1 MRSGLWVLSSL
12 ILLLAAGGCSHQ
24 ESDTLFSELSA
35 GQSGIDFVNSL
46 QESPDF
52 NVLKYGYFFNGG
64 GVAAGD
70 FNNDGWPDL
79 FFTGNLVANK
89 LYLNKGNGALAF
101 EDVSDKAGIA
111 AADGWNTGVSLV
123 DINNDGWLDIY
134 LCRSAALSARLRR
147 NLLFINDGN
156 GHFTEQAA
164 AYGLDD
170 PAYSTQ
176 AVFFDYDKDGDLD
189 CFILNHSV
197 QTYAG
202 FGSALPQMKTTQNPD
217 YASKLMRNEGGKFTD
232 VTAEAGLIANVL
244 SFGLGV
250 AASDFNNDG
259 WPDLYISND
268 YNEEDYLYLNQGDG
282 TFSEQMRSAMGHV
295 SLFSMGSD
303 AADINNDGWTDLV
316 TLDMLPAS
324 NERIKMTSGD
334 DNFQKYTALVNNG
347 FYYQSM
353 RNMLQ
358 LNTGNAGQNAQGI
371 ALPLFAEIGQQAGI
385 SNTDWS
391 WATLC
396 ADLDL
401 DTHKDIFITN
411 GYARDYTNM
420 EFLNYTMDVQLKS
433 QRSGKAADP
442 MEIIAQMPAI
452 HTPNYVFQNTGSVAF
467 TDKTRDWGFDR
478 PSMSNGLAMADF
490 DRDGDLDV
498 VINNVNEPAAVYRNQ
513 SETHSQHK
521 SITIDLSRANPA
533 RAIGAKVWLF
543 TGGSS
548 QLQEFY
554 PVRGYQSCMYTPLV
568 FGLGSAAQADS
579 VVVVWTDGRR
589 FTQRDV
595 KASTVVEAVYDTAA
609 AVVSA
614 AMPPTA
620 MYPGVTQTNIPFRHQ
635 EDSQND
641 FSLQP
646 LLPFMLSFQGPQMA
660 ARIASDGGEIYFC
673 GAAGQASQLYRITA
687 DGLQASP
694 QPVFAADAAYEDA
707 DAVFA
712 DVDGDGD
719 ADLLVASAGYHL
731 PAGSPLLRPRLYR
744 NDNGRYQLVQDA
756 FPADVALAAST
767 LVVLDADQDGDQDVF
782 IGALVQPQNFPL
794 PADSYLL
801 LNDGRGH
808 FSLGAPLPLGMVT
821 DALATD
827 MDGDA
832 DTDLVVS
839 RLFGTVAWIPNESGK
854 LNHTAE
860 QSLSETGIWLHLTAL
875 ESTSG
880 KQFIAGNLGLNNQL
894 AAVTEAGLGL
904 YDAPFMGANKVI
916 PVLSFFQQGQEYPFP
931 ARDELLSAM
940 PVLKKNFTNYTSFST
955 ATIRDILGDA
965 LDKANHRTAN
975 ELQSIHIRFD
985 KGKASSVPLPAV
997 AQYAPLLASSTA
1009 DVNGDGLEDIM
1020 LGGNITQTRVRI
1032 GKMDASYGQVLL
1044 GDGQGGWKYGGQL
1057 NIRGDVRSMVF
1068 VPSLSSLLVGI
1079 NNGQAVR
1086 CDLQ

>member
-1 MRSGLWVLSSL
+1 VLSL
-12 ILLLAAGGCSHQ
+12 LVLLLFV
-24 ESDTLFSELSA
+24 ESCGSSQPDTLFSELSVRQT
-35 GQSGIDFVNSL
+35 GVDFKNSL

-89 LYLNKGNGALAF
+89 LFLNKGNGELAF

-111 AADGWNTGVSLV
+111 AADGWNTGVSLA

-134 LCRSAALSARLRR
+134 VCRSAALSARLRR
-147 NLLFINDGN
+147 NLLFINDGK

-197 QTYAG
+197 QEYAG

-232 VTAEAGLIANVL
+232 VTAQSGLIANVL

-282 TFSEQMRSAMGHV
+282 TFSEQLRTAMGHV

-358 LNTGNAGQNAQGI
+358 LNMGNAGQNEQAV

-452 HTPNYVFQNTGSVAF
+452 HTPNYAFQNTGSTAF
-467 TDKTRDWGFDR
+467 VDKTSYWGFDR

-490 DRDGDLDV
+490 DRDGDLDL
-498 VINNVNEPAAVYRNQ
+498 VINNVNEAATVYQNQ
-513 SETHSQHK
+513 SETLSSHK
-521 SITIDLSRANPA
+521 SITVDLSRTTPA
-533 RAIGAKVWLF
+533 RAIGAKVWVF

-568 FGLGSAAQADS
+568 FGLGGTAQADS
-579 VVVVWTDGRR
+579 VVVMWTDGRR
-589 FTQRDV
+589 FTSRNVQ
-595 KASTVVEAVYDTAA
+595 ASTTVEAVYEPAA
-609 AVVSA
+609 AVA
-614 AMPPTA
+614 QAILPATGL
-620 MYPGVTQTNIPFRHQ
+620 YPGVSQRKMPFRHQ
-635 EDSQND
+635 EDVQND

-646 LLPFMLSFQGPQMA
+646 LLPFMLSFQGPRMA
-660 ARIASDGGEIYFC
+660 VRSTADAGEIYFC
-673 GAAGQASQLYRITA
+673 GAAGQASQLCRVTA
-687 DGLQASP
+687 DGMQVVP
-694 QPVFAADAAYEDA
+694 QPAFAAAAAYEDA
-707 DAVFA
+707 DAVFVDA
-712 DVDGDGD
+712 DGDGD
-719 ADLLVASAGYHL
+719 EDLVVASAGYHL
-731 PAGSPLLRPRLYR
+731 TADSPLLRPRLYR
-744 NDNGRYQLVQDA
+744 NDNGRYQLAENA
-756 FPADVALAAST
+756 FPASLSLAAST
-767 LVVLDADQDGDQDVF
+767 VVVLDADQDGDQDVF
-782 IGALVQPQNFPL
+782 FGALVQPQNFPL

-801 LNDGRGH
+801 LNDGRGR
-808 FSLGAPLPLGMVT
+808 FSPGASLPLGMVT

-827 MDGDA
+827 IDGDG
-832 DTDLVVS
+832 DTDLLVS
-839 RLFGTVAWIPNESGK
+839 RLFGTVACIPNEGGQ
-854 LNHTAE
+854 LNPAAE
-860 QSLSETGIWLHLTAL
+860 QVLSETGIWLHINELI
-875 ESTSG
+875 SKNG
-880 KQFIAGNLGLNNQL
+880 KQFMAGNLGLNNQL
-894 AAVTEAGLGL
+894 AAVTEGGLGL
-904 YDAPFMGANKVI
+904 YDAPFLGANKVI
-916 PVLSFFQQGQEYPFP
+916 PVLTFFQQGKEYPFP

-940 PVLKKNFTNYTSFST
+940 PVLKKNFTNYTSFAT
-955 ATIRDILGDA
+955 ASIQDVLGDA
-965 LDKANHRTAN
+965 LGKANHRTAK
-975 ELQSIHIRFD
+975 ELQSVIIRVD
-985 KGKASSVPLPAV
+985 RGKVLSVPLPAV
-997 AQYAPLLASSTA
+997 AQYAPLLASCTA
-1009 DVNGDGLEDIM
+1009 DVNEDGLEDLL
-1020 LGGNITQTRVRI
+1020 LGGNITHTRVRI

-1044 GDGQGGWKYGGQL
+1044 NDGRGGWRYGGHL

-1068 VPSLSSLLVGI
+1068 IASLRSLVAGI
-1079 NNGQAVR
+1079 NHAEAVR
-1086 CDLQ
+1086 CVFSGGQ

>member
-1 MRSGLWVLSSL
+1 MLSL
-12 ILLLAAGGCSHQ
+12 LVLLLSAGGCGRVQ
-24 ESDTLFSELSA
+24 SDTLFGELSVR
-35 GQSGIDFVNSL
+35 QTGIDFINTL

-70 FNNDGWPDL
+70 FNNDGWQDL

-89 LYLNKGNGALAF
+89 LYLNKGNGELAF

-134 LCRSAALSARLRR
+134 VCRSAALSARLRR
-147 NLLFINDGN
+147 NLLFINDGK

-170 PAYSTQ
+170 SAYSTQ

-197 QTYAG
+197 QEYAG

-250 AASDFNNDG
+250 AASDFNSDG

-282 TFSEQMRSAMGHV
+282 SFSEQMRATMGHV

-358 LNTGNAGQNAQGI
+358 LNIGNAGQNEQAV

-452 HTPNYVFQNTGSVAF
+452 HTPNYAFQNTGSAAF

-478 PSMSNGLAMADF
+478 PSMSNGLVMADF
-490 DRDGDLDV
+490 DRDGDLDL
-498 VINNVNEPAAVYRNQ
+498 VINNVNEAAAVYQNW
-513 SETHSQHK
+513 SETLNSHK
-521 SITIDLSRANPA
+521 SITVDLSRTNPA
-533 RAIGAKVWLF
+533 RAIGAKVWVF
-543 TGGSS
+543 AGGSR

-554 PVRGYQSCMYTPLV
+554 PVRGYQSCMYSPLV
-568 FGLGSAAQADS
+568 FGLGGATQADS
-579 VVVVWTDGRR
+579 VVVEWTDGRR
-589 FTQRDV
+589 FASRNV
-595 KASTVVEAVYDTAA
+595 RASTTIEAVYEPATA
-609 AVVSA
+609 VTPIIRPVNSL
-614 AMPPTA
+614 
-620 MYPGVTQTNIPFRHQ
+620 YPGVTQRIIPFRHQ
-635 EDSQND
+635 EDLQND

-646 LLPFMLSFQGPQMA
+646 LLPFMLSFQGPRMA
-660 ARIASDGGEIYFC
+660 LRSTAATGEVYFC
-673 GAAGQASQLYRITA
+673 GAAGQASQLYRMTA
-687 DGLQASP
+687 DGGLQALL
-694 QPVFAADAAYEDA
+694 QPAFAADAAYEDA

-719 ADLLVASAGYHL
+719 DDLLVASAGYHL
-731 PAGSPLLRPRLYR
+731 PVGSPLLRPRLYR
-744 NDNGRYQLVQDA
+744 NDNGRFQPVADA
-756 FPADVALAAST
+756 FPAGLTLAAST
-767 LVVLDADQDGDQDVF
+767 IVVLDADQDGDQDVF
-782 IGALVQPQNFPL
+782 VGALVQPQNFPL
-794 PADSYLL
+794 PASSQLL
-801 LNDGRGH
+801 LNDGRGR
-808 FSLGAPLPLGMVT
+808 FSPGASLPLGMVT

-827 MDGDA
+827 MDSDG
-832 DTDLVVS
+832 DTDLLVS
-839 RLFGTVAWIPNESGK
+839 RLFGSIAWIPNEGGK
-854 LNHTAE
+854 WDVAE
-860 QSLSETGIWLHLTAL
+860 ARAVSETGIWLHLSELA
-875 ESTSG
+875 SPNG
-880 KQFIAGNLGLNNQL
+880 KEFIAGNLGLNNQL
-894 AAVTEAGLGL
+894 AAVTDAGLGL
-904 YDAPFMGANKVI
+904 YDAPFLGANKVI
-916 PVLSFFQQGQEYPFP
+916 PVLSFFQQGKEYPFP

-940 PVLKKNFTNYTSFST
+940 PVLKKNFTNYTTFST
-955 ATIRDILGDA
+955 ATVQDILGDA
-965 LDKANHRTAN
+965 LNKANHQTAS
-975 ELQSIHIRFD
+975 ELQSIHIRFNKD
-985 KGKASSVPLPAV
+985 KPVSVPLPAW
-997 AQYAPLLASSTA
+997 AQYAPLLASSAA
-1009 DVNGDGLEDIM
+1009 DINGDGFTDVIV
-1020 LGGNITQTRVRI
+1020 GGNITHTRVRI

-1044 GDGQGGWKYGGQL
+1044 NDGQGGWQYGGHL
-1057 NIRGDVRSMVF
+1057 NIRGDIRSMMY
-1068 VPSLSSLLVGI
+1068 VPSSRSVLVGI
-1079 NNGQAVR
+1079 NNGEAVR
-1086 CDLQ
+1086 CIFAVNQ